1 MIDAF
6 APTLLA
12 GKVALVTGS
21 TSGIGLA
28 TAELLGRAGARVV
41 VLNGRDETVGRS
53 EAARLDA
60 LMPSTAFRFIAADYA
75 IQEQVDGLFGQIAHA
90 FGGLDIL
97 VHTATGGDPPDLFM
111 NTDPAGWQATLEG
124 KLISLMRCCR
134 LAIPMM
140 TGRGGGAIVSVASD
154 AAKLATPGESVIG
167 AAFAGNAMFMKTLAV
182 ELARQNIRANVVTPS
197 ITRNTRTYDAV
208 MAGEFSRK
216 LFLKAEKRARLGVP
230 VPENIAPLIV
240 FLASPLAS
248 HITGQVVSPNGGIS
262 VA

>member
-1 MIDAF
+1 MMEAF

-28 TAELLGRAGARVV
+28 SAEMLGRAGARVV
-41 VLNGRDETVGRS
+41 ILNGRDATIGQAEER
-53 EAARLDA
+53 RLTE
-60 LMPSTAFRFIAADYA
+60 LIPSTAFRFIAADYA
-75 IQEQVDGLFGQIAHA
+75 DQVQVDALFTRIAES
-90 FGGLDIL
+90 FGGIDIL
-97 VHTATGGDPPDLFM
+97 IHTATGGGPPDLFM
-111 NTDPAGWQATLEG
+111 NTDPADWQNTFEG

-140 TGRGGGAIVSVASD
+140 MERGGGAIVSVASD

-182 ELARQNIRANVVTPS
+182 ELARHNIRANVVTPS
-197 ITRNTRTYDAV
+197 ITRNTKTYDSV

-230 VPENIAPLIV
+230 VPENIAPIIV

-248 HITGQVVSPNGGIS
+248 HMTGQVVSANGGIS